1 MGVSTV
7 IARLGEDTKVS
18 LQARQF
24 NWVGDEP
31 AAAGGTDTGPTPYEM
46 LLASLTSC
54 IALTLRLYARHKQ
67 IALDG
72 VDVTAEFDRVHAAD
86 CEDCDER
93 ADGWIDRIQTR
104 VTIHGGFTAS
114 QKKRL
119 AQVASRCPV
128 HKTLTNGVHVVDTVD
143 FVD

>member
-7 IARLGEDTKVS
+7 IARLGADTKVS
-18 LQARQF
+18 LQALQF
-24 NWVGDEP
+24 NWAGDEP
-31 AAAGGTDTGPTPYEM
+31 VAAGGTDTGPTPYEM

-72 VDVTAEFDRVHAAD
+72 VDVTAEFHRVHAAD

-104 VTIHGGFTAS
+104 VTVHGEFTAS
-114 QKKRL
+114 QRKRL

-128 HKTLTNGVHVVDTVD
+128 HKTLPNGVHVVDTVD